1 MPFLLTAL
9 ILAAACVI
17 GYLPTLTVGFLCDDF
32 VFLNAMKHV
41 SLLNIAGGGVYFRPF
56 VILISA
62 LEWLISGE
70 KPFVFHLVNLIWHWT
85 GAIGVACL
93 ASALIRKP
101 YAALIAGLVFA
112 LHPAHPEAV
121 TWLSGRF
128 DVICGTLL
136 IWSFYFYILASEA
149 VPGKSRSL
157 FRASFITFAL
167 ACLSKEQAFVFPL
180 TILLYE
186 FLLTGDSNKPA
197 SSVSIKIKRAIP
209 FFIIAGC
216 VFFVRWMILGGM
228 GGYVPDDTQRDLY
241 MTYLRNI
248 ALWPFV
254 VLFVPT
260 NRSLLETSG
269 LWLAA
274 LTVIILL
281 SPLLLLFRLQA
292 RILVFCAIA
301 VALNMIPSGH
311 LGVAIGSLQN
321 SRFLYTP
328 SVFFAILIAGIFAS
342 SFQTTEPR
350 IFSELNEKGTG
361 NFSHDELEL
370 RCKSGA
376 KRCLSPS
383 PKIKSAAII
392 VLIVYLL
399 TFTFWLQQNNYP
411 WIIAGKMVRAATQST
426 EVLYMRH
433 KSQWGSGIHKLLLF
447 DVPNDYI
454 GAWTFKTGLVEM
466 LRDRYG
472 AEMEEVDIE
481 VMSSGL
487 QTQENIEKPDQAY
500 REGAIVWIFNPG
512 TETFYEYKWE

>member
-1 MPFLLTAL
+1 
-9 ILAAACVI
+9 VI

-32 VFLNAMKHV
+32 VFLNGMKHA

-56 VILISA
+56 VILISG
-62 LEWLISGE
+62 LEWLIFGD
-70 KPFVFHLVNLIWHWT
+70 KPFIFHLVNLVWHWA
-85 GAIGVACL
+85 GATGVACL

-101 YAALIAGLVFA
+101 YASLIAGLVFA

-121 TWLSGRF
+121 TWVSGRF
-128 DVICGTLL
+128 DVICGALL
-136 IWSFYFYILASEA
+136 IWSFYFYILAREA
-149 VPGKSRSL
+149 GSGKSRSL

-186 FLLTGDSNKPA
+186 ILFTGGSNKPA
-197 SSVSIKIKRAIP
+197 SSISIKIKRAIP

-216 VFFVRWMILGGM
+216 VFIVRWMILGGM

-241 MTYLRNI
+241 MTYIRNI

-269 LWLAA
+269 LWLTA
-274 LTVIILL
+274 LTVVIML

-292 RILVFCAIA
+292 RIFLFCAIA
-301 VALNMIPSGH
+301 IALNMIPSGH
-311 LGVAIGSLQN
+311 LGIAVGSLQN

-328 SVFFAILIAGIFAS
+328 SIFFAILLAGIFAS
-342 SFQTTEPR
+342 SFQT
-350 IFSELNEKGTG
+350 
-361 NFSHDELEL
+361 
-370 RCKSGA
+370 
-376 KRCLSPS
+376 
-383 PKIKSAAII
+383 KIKSAAII
-392 VLIVYLL
+392 ILIIYLL
-399 TFTFWLQQNNYP
+399 TFTLWLQQNNYP
-411 WIIAGKMVRAATQST
+411 WIIAGKMVKAATEST

-433 KSQWGSGIHKLLLF
+433 KGQWGTGIHKLLLF
-447 DVPNDYI
+447 DVPTDYI

-481 VMSSGL
+481 VLNSGI

-500 REGAIVWIFNPG
+500 SEGAIVWIFNPG
-512 TETFYEYKWE
+512 TETFYEYKVENY